1 MIFSKTIVL
10 TVDGYSVNL
19 SDSLKFYQNDKIKL
33 IFVIKRLRN
42 TNIHPHKGYLLL
54 ENPNGVDK
62 IESMETEGNTVT
74 FYLDSKNTN
83 FIGVSRMQIILVDKY
98 GGQITLPYMNFEVQK
113 NIYGDIQTVE
123 SVVTSEKSETL
134 LTNSDEYIISGI
146 NLE

>member
-33 IFVIKRLRN
+33 IFVIRRLRN
-42 TNIHPHKGYLLL
+42 TNIYPHKGYLLL

-62 IESMETEGNTVT
+62 IESMETEGSTVT
-74 FYLDSKNTN
+74 FYLDSKDTN
-83 FIGVSRMQIILVDKY
+83 FVGVSRMQIVLVDEY

-123 SVVTSEKSETL
+123 SIVSSEKSETL

-146 NLE
+146 DLE

>member
-33 IFVIKRLRN
+33 VFVIKRLRN
-42 TNIHPHKGYLLL
+42 TNIYPHKGYLLL

>member
-33 IFVIKRLRN
+33 VFVIKRLRN
-42 TNIHPHKGYLLL
+42 TNIYPHKGYLLL

-62 IESMETEGNTVT
+62 IESMETDGNTVT